1 MMVMTDNNLYFFND
15 HLFARKGEAAPAP
28 IQEPSFGGEHLHG
41 GAAKSAESVA
51 KGGHSSMSFLIQRH
65 MKPAQDQARVPV
77 AGQVAA
83 SFAKRQGT
91 ERGNQRRSWT
101 PDTDVVTKL
110 DVRRERGK
118 NPRRQ
123 LTLRLAQ
130 EDFDSIKSLAEFAG
144 IPYQKVL
151 ERAVKS
157 YVHSAKKTEIRSI
170 GQG

>member
-1 MMVMTDNNLYFFND
+1 MVMTDNNLYFFND

-28 IQEPSFGGEHLHG
+28 IQEPNYGGEHFHG
-41 GAAKSAESVA
+41 GAAKSVDSIA

-65 MKPAQDQARVPV
+65 MKPAQDQAPVPV
-77 AGQVAA
+77 ASQTAA
-83 SFAKRQGT
+83 SFGKRQGT
-91 ERGNQRRSWT
+91 ERGNQCRSWT
-101 PDTDVVTKL
+101 PHTEVVTNL
-110 DVRRERGK
+110 DVRRERAK
-118 NPRRQ
+118 SPRRQ
-123 LTLRLAQ
+123 LTLRLSQ

-157 YVHSAKKTEIRSI
+157 YVHSAKETEFRSI